1 MKSFF
6 LGISLKITSSLCK
19 MKSKATIGVKNT
31 AHYTH
36 SLYILLTVMEIF
48 NTILFHNFVDKIQT
62 ILVDYLEGNLPIVDK
77 IFYFSNGCAEWSM
90 FNGQCSCWPGGS
102 LKVEDGTRSSHHF
115 VPIFCNKIADKLTS
129 EDRQFLQFNFLTE
142 EIDIKISSVFRMSA
156 VSTIH
161 FGGLA

>member
-1 MKSFF
+1 MKSEV
-6 LGISLKITSSLCK
+6 
-19 MKSKATIGVKNT
+19 TIGVKNT

-62 ILVDYLEGNLPIVDK
+62 ILVDYHEGNLPIVDK

-102 LKVEDGTRSSHHF
+102 LKGEDGTRSSHHF

-129 EDRQFLQFNFLTE
+129 EDREFLQFNFDKSLTE

-161 FGGLA
+161 FVGLA